1 MVARCAA
8 VCTGLYLGLSWG
20 WGPVISSTSP
30 LFRDAG
36 AWEAPQ
42 DPGSQPVWLRLGR
55 ACGGAWGEQ
64 GERRQAPPG
73 LSQWAGRPQAARAGE
88 ELPTPLA
95 GLSMRHAPHRWG
107 PWSSAAAGEPTRR
120 TVSPSGARSLQQPPA
135 ARASMCGAGGQDA
148 HLGRSR
154 GCRPAEGP
162 RGASA
167 ENSGGGYGRSSWLG
181 IWEHDRGTS
190 QQERDSSGVM
200 QTVPL
205 WTSWGLPWERTCRV
219 RQWGLHLPRGVPKAL
234 LWFPKPKPALHMVN
248 QVGQSGA
255 GPAMV

>member
-1 MVARCAA
+1 MVAPCAA
-8 VCTGLYLGLSWG
+8 VYTGLYLGLSWG

-64 GERRQAPPG
+64 GQRRQAPPG
-73 LSQWAGRPQAARAGE
+73 LSQWAGPQAARAGE

-107 PWSSAAAGEPTRR
+107 PWSSAAAGEPTRQ

-135 ARASMCGAGGQDA
+135 ARASMCEAGGQDA

-190 QQERDSSGVM
+190 RQERDSSGVM
-200 QTVPL
+200 QTVPHGHRGGRPGRGHAEL
-205 WTSWGLPWERTCRV
+205 DSGDSIFKV
-219 RQWGLHLPRGVPKAL
+219 GVPKAL
-234 LWFPKPKPALHMVN
+234 LSFPKPKPAFHMVN
-248 QVGQSGA
+248 
-255 GPAMV
+255 